1 MRRLLPLLAAALFA
15 APALAADDKFT
26 PLFNGKDTTGW
37 TFFLRPPANT
47 PDAKPDPKDTWS
59 VKDGVLVCTGKPNG
73 YVVTEKEYGDYVLR
87 LKWRFPK
94 ESKGGNSG
102 VLLHC
107 TGEDRVW
114 PNSVEAQLAAGQAG
128 DFWLIADKAGK
139 LPKLDIDAARK
150 DEKNK
155 EGRHF
160 FRLNKEE
167 KVEKPFG
174 EWNEYEITCKGG
186 DITLVVNGKTVNEGK
201 GGELKKGRIALQ
213 SEGAPIEFK
222 DIEIK
227 AIK

>member
-15 APALAADDKFT
+15 VPAFAADDGFT

-37 TFFLRPPANT
+37 TFFLRPPKDK
-47 PDAKPDPKDTWS
+47 PDSKPDPKDTWS

-87 LKWRFPK
+87 LKWRFP
-94 ESKGGNSG
+94 EGSKGGNSG

-107 TGEDRVW
+107 TGKDVVW

-128 DFWLIADKAGK
+128 DLWLIADESGK
-139 LPKLDIDAARK
+139 LPKLDIATDRK

-155 EGRHF
+155 QGRHY
-160 FRLNKEE
+160 FRIGKGEAI
-167 KVEKPFG
+167 EKPFG
-174 EWNEYEITCKGG
+174 EWNQYEITCKGG
-186 DITLVVNGKTVNEGK
+186 DITLVVNGKKVNEGK
-201 GGELKKGRIALQ
+201 AGELTKGRIGLQ